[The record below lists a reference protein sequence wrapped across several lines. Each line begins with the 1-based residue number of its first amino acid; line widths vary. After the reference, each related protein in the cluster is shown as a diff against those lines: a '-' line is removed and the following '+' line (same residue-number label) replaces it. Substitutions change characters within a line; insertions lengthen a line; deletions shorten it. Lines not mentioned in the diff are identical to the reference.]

1 MNIILSLRMEFRG
14 IRSNNRLYLLLS
26 AVCIFAEVTIM
37 HIGICCIKIY
47 METSHSLKD
56 RRGITRSLV
65 ERVRNRFNVSVA
77 EESDNNLWQT
87 SDIVFCSVGN
97 DIPYL
102 NGQLSSLLTY
112 IESLNLDLEVIDCS
126 TEIISGI

>member
-1 MNIILSLRMEFRG
+1 
-14 IRSNNRLYLLLS
+14 
-26 AVCIFAEVTIM
+26 M

-56 RRGITRSLV
+56 RRGITSSLV
-65 ERVRNRFNVSVA
+65 ERVRKRFNVSVA

-97 DIPYL
+97 DVPYL